1 MGSKPLAMFSHLSG
15 VWSIQQGVA
24 GIFPNSGSVVILF
37 YMRNAQITY
46 LCVLLFLSLHW
57 MAKEGM
63 TSSTGLGDLMGC
75 VCSNLGDSAFR
86 EERQV
91 GYLFSLGM

>member
-1 MGSKPLAMFSHLSG
+1 
-15 VWSIQQGVA
+15 
-24 GIFPNSGSVVILF
+24 
-37 YMRNAQITY
+37 
-46 LCVLLFLSLHW
+46 